1 VADVVALFEEYAAA
15 YARGE
20 RPQAREYLERAGAG
34 ADELAGLISAWLRA
48 VPVPRPDADGTALV
62 GALAAAE
69 PPLLALRVEQGV
81 RVEEV
86 VDALVDGLELD
97 RAKRGK
103 VKRYYQ
109 RLEHGLLEPSGVSR
123 QVWDILKKRIG
134 AGAERAA
141 SWAAPPLTLG
151 QAAYLRSDEPL
162 LQRLSTPAESDGG
175 EQDDIDRLF
184 TGGVP

>member
-1 VADVVALFEEYAAA
+1 MSRSPSGWESRGTRSTRRSTTAIGRWRRSSVADVVALFEEYAAA
-15 YARGE
+15 YARGG
-20 RPQAREYLERAGAG
+20 RPPAREYLERAGAG

-48 VPVPRPDADGTALV
+48 VPVPQPDADGTAPV

-109 RLEHGLLEPSGVSR
+109 RLEHG
-123 QVWDILKKRIG
+123 
-134 AGAERAA
+134 
-141 SWAAPPLTLG
+141 
-151 QAAYLRSDEPL
+151 
-162 LQRLSTPAESDGG
+162 
-175 EQDDIDRLF
+175 
-184 TGGVP
+184 